1 MRCPVSGCEEP
12 AVPGGLVT
20 KAGIQWTCCLR
31 HTFQPLYLQVED
43 GRLVERIPSWRAEW
57 MRAS

>member
-1 MRCPVSGCEEP
+1 VSGCEEP